1 METKKNFKK
10 LFLNENLEPI
20 IQNNSDGVIIIYS
33 TNKEEIRY
41 ELTYHYLFGKLIS
54 ISQKDLKGKNNK
66 KYSIISLLTKMFES
80 LFMYDKF
87 YYVDYKQEENILLEL
102 YNRALI
108 Y

>member
-20 IQNNSDGVIIIYS
+20 IQKNSDGVIIIYS
-33 TNKEEIRY
+33 SNKEETRY
-41 ELTYHYLFGKLIS
+41 ELTYHYLFGKLNS
-54 ISQKDLKGKNNK
+54 ISQKDLKGRNNK